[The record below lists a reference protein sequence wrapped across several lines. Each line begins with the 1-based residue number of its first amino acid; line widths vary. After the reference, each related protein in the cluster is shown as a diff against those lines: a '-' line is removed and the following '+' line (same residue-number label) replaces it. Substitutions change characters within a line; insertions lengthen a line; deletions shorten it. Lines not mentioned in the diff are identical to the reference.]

1 MKTTSACLIVILTL
15 AASAVQAAEVRVYN
29 WSDYIDESLLGKF
42 EAETGIRVIYDVF
55 ESNETLEAKLLA
67 GNSGYDV
74 VVPSDGFVRRQIKAC
89 VFQELDQTKLS
100 NAVHQWDLVQ
110 QHTAAFDPGNAYTIN
125 YLWGTTGVGVNVD
138 KVAEV
143 LGEDAPIDS
152 LALVFDPANM
162 EKLSTC
168 GVYFLDAPGEMISA
182 AMKYTG
188 EVSDAQE
195 AFDRAEITLS
205 AVRPYVQKF
214 DSSGYV
220 TALANGDICV
230 AMGWSG
236 DVLSAR
242 DRAADAGNGVAIDY
256 NAFREGSLVWF
267 DQMAI
272 PADAPNPDAAHA
284 FLNFMLDPENI
295 AAVSNYVH
303 YANGNLSSQKYLDAE
318 VIGNPAIYPD
328 AETLGAMR
336 VSQGWDAE
344 TVRRANRL
352 WTKIKSGT

>member
-1 MKTTSACLIVILTL
+1 MKTTSACLIVIFTL
-15 AASAVQAAEVRVYN
+15 AVSAARAEEVRIFN

-42 EAETGIRVIYDVF
+42 EAETGIEVIYDVF

-67 GNSGYDV
+67 GHSGYDV
-74 VVPSDGFVRRQIKAC
+74 VVPSDGFVRRQIQAG
-89 VFQELDQTKLS
+89 VFRKLDQAQLPNS
-100 NAVHQWDLVQ
+100 VHQWDLI
-110 QHTAAFDPGNAYTIN
+110 QHYTAAFDPGNAYTIN
-125 YLWGTTGVGVNVD
+125 YLWGTTGVGVNLD
-138 KVAEV
+138 KVKEV

-162 EKLSTC
+162 EKLAEC
-168 GVYFLDAPGEMISA
+168 GVYFLDAPGEMITA

-188 EVSDAQE
+188 EVSDASE
-195 AFDRAEITLS
+195 AFDRAERTLS
-205 AVRPYVQKF
+205 AVRPYVAKF
-214 DSSGYV
+214 DSSAYV
-220 TALANGDICV
+220 TALSNGDICV

-236 DVLSAR
+236 DVLAAK
-242 DRAADAGNGVAIDY
+242 DRAAEAGNGVKIAY

-272 PADAPNPDAAHA
+272 PVDAPNPDAAHA

-303 YANGNLSSQKYLDAE
+303 YANGNLASQAYLDEE

-328 AETLGAMR
+328 AETMSSMR
-336 VSQGWDAE
+336 VSEAWDAD

-352 WTKIKSGT
+352 WTKIKSGM